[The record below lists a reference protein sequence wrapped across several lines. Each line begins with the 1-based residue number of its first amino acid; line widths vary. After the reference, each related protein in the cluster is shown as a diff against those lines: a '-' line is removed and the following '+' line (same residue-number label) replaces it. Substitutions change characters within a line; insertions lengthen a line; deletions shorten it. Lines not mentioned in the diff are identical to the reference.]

1 MSFVFQS
8 GARYDVPVDYLLLWY
23 EGYRGD
29 HNRELGRP
37 FDSSREP
44 TTATKTRRLRDGH
57 VVRVYLDNG
66 EIYDVAWDMILMAC
80 EPAYEH
86 FGGLTEDSKEFIS
99 RWFEGGEDLEA

>member
-1 MSFVFQS
+1 M
-8 GARYDVPVDYLLLWY
+8 
-23 EGYRGD
+23 
-29 HNRELGRP
+29 
-37 FDSSREP
+37 
-44 TTATKTRRLRDGH
+44 
-57 VVRVYLDNG
+57 RVYLDNG